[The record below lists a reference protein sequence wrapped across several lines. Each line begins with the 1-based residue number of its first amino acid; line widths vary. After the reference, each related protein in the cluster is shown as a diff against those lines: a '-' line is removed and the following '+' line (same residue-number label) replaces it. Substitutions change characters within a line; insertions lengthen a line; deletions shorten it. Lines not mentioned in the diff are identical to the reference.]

1 VRTRQAAGLGGR
13 GRVRVDRLGEV
24 EDLLGELEELP
35 VLLILLLHGL
45 PLLVGDDL
53 APCVGAV
60 LALLRARPARA

>member
-1 VRTRQAAGLGGR
+1 
-13 GRVRVDRLGEV
+13 VDRLGEV